1 MPLPLHALTD
11 DECAHYA
18 GVDPA
23 AAAECARRSADGHG
37 SYLHTLERQK
47 QRIEYLESELED
59 ANDRA
64 EEADDLEE
72 QARETLEILAKADAH
87 MGAGQLLELIEK
99 AVVALGAEG
108 R

>member
-1 MPLPLHALTD
+1 MRVSTRQQRLSAL
-11 DECAHYA
+11 AVLLMA
-18 GVDPA
+18 
-23 AAAECARRSADGHG
+23 SG

-59 ANDRA
+59 ANYRA

-72 QARETLEILAKADAH
+72 QARKTLEILAKADAH

-108 R
+108 

>member
-1 MPLPLHALTD
+1 MTLPLHALTD

-37 SYLHTLERQK
+37 SYVHALERQK
-47 QRIEYLESELED
+47 LRIEYLESELEE

-64 EEADDLEE
+64 SELAELEE
-72 QARETLEILAKADAH
+72 SVRKALAELAKADAH
-87 MGAGQLLELIEK
+87 MSAGHLLELIEK
-99 AVVALGAEG
+99 ALEKLGAYG
-108 R
+108 